1 MKKTVNL
8 YLRGITSAVVGRP
21 SPPSENDSDWVNNN
35 VQLNKYDLTSF
46 TIGGHARAWI
56 CGFGAIYSNG
66 AWDDVGSLT
75 SVPGYGWMGDWSN
88 KQFLKLVGAVR
99 QLNVMLSWL
108 LERKHGNEWCIVSD
122 GHHSMTDRSN
132 LGHWGQLVHYI
143 ETRNPGTQKYTMQ
156 QLMAG
161 ANGFTYDPKF
171 FR

>member
-75 SVPGYGWMGDWSN
+75 SVSGYGWMGDW
-88 KQFLKLVGAVR
+88 
-99 QLNVMLSWL
+99 
-108 LERKHGNEWCIVSD
+108 
-122 GHHSMTDRSN
+122 
-132 LGHWGQLVHYI
+132 
-143 ETRNPGTQKYTMQ
+143 
-156 QLMAG
+156 
-161 ANGFTYDPKF
+161 
-171 FR
+171 